1 MMRSSISGTA
11 TSAPFPSF
19 PKSAAKRL
27 RYHTQAEEP
36 LHRLPFVGW
45 DHGQIKFWDVP
56 CRGGYAGGTLTGDA
70 LARIFVDTL
79 RQQPESA
86 TAGAWFGWIAMGW
99 MHHVFA
105 MAGVKPDL
113 DRDSPFNAF
122 RGQVLGFASILSD
135 LVREALRHPDIA
147 IPAFDSEKCLR
158 EANAGLDAGTARQA
172 IIAAAVKR
180 GTRRRVKAT
189 RAKSD

>member
-1 MMRSSISGTA
+1 MPFDADKSS
-11 TSAPFPSF
+11 PSQQHLEF
-19 PKSAAKRL
+19 HRNLNEA
-27 RYHTQAEEP
+27 
-36 LHRLPFVGW
+36 LHRLPFVGRT
-45 DHGQIKFWDVP
+45 HGDIKFWDVP
-56 CRGGYAGGTLTGDA
+56 CSGGYAGGTLTGDA

-79 RQQPESA
+79 RQQPDSD

-105 MAGVKPDL
+105 IAGVKPDP
-113 DRDSPFNAF
+113 DRDSPFNTF
-122 RGQVLGFASILSD
+122 RGQVLGFASVLSD

-147 IPAFDSEKCLR
+147 IPAFDGEKCLR

-189 RAKSD
+189 KTKSD